1 MRDIWSPWHGC
12 RKISEGCLNCYM
24 YYLDKIHGNK
34 DSTIIYKTKDMNYP
48 IQKHRDGSYK
58 IKSGEHIRICMS
70 SDFFLEEAD
79 IWRDEAWNI
88 IRQRKDVV
96 FFILTKRADRINYC
110 LPNDWGDG
118 WENVF
123 LNVTCENQ
131 KRACERIPIL
141 LNIKAKHKG
150 IMCAP
155 LLSKIS
161 ISDYL
166 KTGEI
171 EQVIVGGENYEGA
184 RPCCFSWVSSL
195 QKECV
200 LENVRFCF
208 IETGSNFI
216 KDGKLY
222 LLKNKDLQSRMA
234 FKSNMNFEGKEIHF
248 KLLDEFYNE
257 IPEEELYKPFYDV
270 KCMMCG
276 HKLICNGC
284 ERCGKC
290 KK

>member
-110 LPNDWGDG
+110 LPNDWGR
-118 WENVF
+118 W
-123 LNVTCENQ
+123 
-131 KRACERIPIL
+131 
-141 LNIKAKHKG
+141 
-150 IMCAP
+150 M
-155 LLSKIS
+155 
-161 ISDYL
+161 
-166 KTGEI
+166 
-171 EQVIVGGENYEGA
+171 
-184 RPCCFSWVSSL
+184 
-195 QKECV
+195 
-200 LENVRFCF
+200 
-208 IETGSNFI
+208 
-216 KDGKLY
+216 
-222 LLKNKDLQSRMA
+222 
-234 FKSNMNFEGKEIHF
+234 
-248 KLLDEFYNE
+248 
-257 IPEEELYKPFYDV
+257 
-270 KCMMCG
+270 
-276 HKLICNGC
+276 
-284 ERCGKC
+284 GKC
-290 KK
+290 FFKCDLRESKTSM